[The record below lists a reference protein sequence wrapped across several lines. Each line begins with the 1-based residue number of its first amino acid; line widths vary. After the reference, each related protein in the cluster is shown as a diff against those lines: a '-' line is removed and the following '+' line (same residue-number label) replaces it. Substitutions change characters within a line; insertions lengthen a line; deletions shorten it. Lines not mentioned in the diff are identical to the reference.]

1 MRNIRHIKNWPEI
14 WRTVCIELQKK
25 LKFLNSVKTQS
36 WWYDVGSEMV
46 TLMSELVASTG
57 PSLYPSLVTVNATSS
72 TTLLMRWQVRHRSI
86 NQSVNPF
93 SRLIKTS
100 LVLYVVIRIGH
111 GLDQSMD
118 WFGLDWI
125 IWLRSPV
132 LGLFYHFN
140 NTLPTVNP
148 AWTWLF
154 FSQLNCE
161 ARTQRWGVWA
171 GLC

>member
-1 MRNIRHIKNWPEI
+1 
-14 WRTVCIELQKK
+14 
-25 LKFLNSVKTQS
+25 
-36 WWYDVGSEMV
+36 MV

-125 IWLRSPV
+125 I
-132 LGLFYHFN
+132 
-140 NTLPTVNP
+140 
-148 AWTWLF
+148 
-154 FSQLNCE
+154 
-161 ARTQRWGVWA
+161 
-171 GLC
+171 